1 MRLDRTMLK
10 LTTEDMNA
18 AIAGLV
24 YISLNE
30 EQKLGVANF
39 LSGNNMFVV
48 LPMGYGKNLFPGAS
62 DTSRLR
68 VKERPRLYLLY
79 LL

>member
-18 AIAGLV
+18 AIEGLVRDLV

-30 EQKLGVANF
+30 EQKLVIANF

-48 LPMGYGKNLFPGAS
+48 LPTGYSKTCFQVHLIPVG
-62 DTSRLR
+62 
-68 VKERPRLYLLY
+68 
-79 LL
+79 